1 MKRTTDKIRLSIF
14 GVLFALLMAVL
25 LLLSQTQTSLN
36 RIHHTLKEMQRDAQR
51 QQPQIIVPLYT
62 TEDMPTPLYLK
73 REAPGV
79 EDK

>member
-25 LLLSQTQTSLN
+25 LLVSKTQTSLD
-36 RIHHTLKEMQRDAQR
+36 RIHHTLKEMQRDAQH

-62 TEDMPTPLYLK
+62 NEMPAPWIRPQATEDK
-73 REAPGV
+73 
-79 EDK
+79 